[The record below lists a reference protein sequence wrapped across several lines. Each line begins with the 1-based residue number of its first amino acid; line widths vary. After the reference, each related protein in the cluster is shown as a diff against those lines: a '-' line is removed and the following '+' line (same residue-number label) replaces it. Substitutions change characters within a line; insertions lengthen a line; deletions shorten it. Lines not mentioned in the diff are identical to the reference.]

1 MNFSADQN
9 LFSFKLGGTDAFGL
23 AHEKQTFVDGDQT
36 ITTYKFGFLK
46 ITNVFKKYGNY
57 GAVEWVNY
65 FEISKEENRSGAN
78 LFISIHCNGATSPQA
93 HGVEVLYCE
102 GSQKS
107 QPSQYGVYQ

>member
-46 ITNVFKKYGNY
+46 ITNVFKK
-57 GAVEWVNY
+57 
-65 FEISKEENRSGAN
+65 IR
-78 LFISIHCNGATSPQA
+78 
-93 HGVEVLYCE
+93 
-102 GSQKS
+102 
-107 QPSQYGVYQ
+107 